1 MPFPNELADSI
12 SGGVVMGALVHKFKH
27 VHFQLMTA
35 VAMQTLF
42 LALSAL
48 DTPRTTAQTLA
59 FHFLATVPFAW
70 VTVACYVTASLHS
83 KYNFAPTQIVE
94 EDLVDSSP

>member
-1 MPFPNELADSI
+1 MKVV
-12 SGGVVMGALVHKFKH
+12 SGGVVMGAAVHRLKRVHIQLLV
-27 VHFQLMTA
+27 A
-35 VAMQTLF
+35 VAMQMLF

-70 VTVACYVTASLHS
+70 CVSAGG
-83 KYNFAPTQIVE
+83 
-94 EDLVDSSP
+94 

>member
-1 MPFPNELADSI
+1 MALITITLMTVI
-12 SGGVVMGALVHKFKH
+12 SGGVIMGAAVHKLKRLN
-27 VHFQLMTA
+27 FQLLVA
-35 VAMQTLF
+35 VAIQTLF

-70 VTVACYVTASLHS
+70 YAS
-83 KYNFAPTQIVE
+83 
-94 EDLVDSSP
+94 SSG